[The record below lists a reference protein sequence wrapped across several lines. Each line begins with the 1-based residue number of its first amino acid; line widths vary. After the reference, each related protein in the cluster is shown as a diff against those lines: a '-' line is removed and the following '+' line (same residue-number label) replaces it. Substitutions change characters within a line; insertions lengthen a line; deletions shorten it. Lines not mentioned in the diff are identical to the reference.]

1 MNLLNIPGLV
11 GLLLSKDNQMITK
24 QVSTTSSNTTNI
36 LISTQA
42 HQKKASYKCLSQHTS
57 TAHKA
62 NDGINLPV
70 HKNAMKV
77 IGIIKYKKEKWEEA
91 MLLGKGI
98 WITATLCK
106 VISSKNNKLVEV
118 FLFLFELSKSIIL
131 NLNVLTLFVG

>member
-1 MNLLNIPGLV
+1 MRSFDLAGGQWPQALPVVVTALAAWAVLV
-11 GLLLSKDNQMITK
+11 RLVCCTGYMPAQ
-24 QVSTTSSNTTNI
+24 
-36 LISTQA
+36 
-42 HQKKASYKCLSQHTS
+42 HLSQHTS